1 MSTDQHDL
9 FGKIDALLGKRAPDA
24 LLEKELDIED
34 FPILTEVIDS
44 IPDALSGGD
53 RRLRERRTRD
63 RRVGDR
69 RQGGTGRPEAAS
81 GAPGPAAVADRSVE
95 LEQLARAIEQ
105 RLTELFIRQQMR
117 TEEAVRRLI
126 RDELDRFYRP
136 DGQEAPD

>member
-1 MSTDQHDL
+1 MSTQDSDL

-34 FPILTEVIDS
+34 FPLLTEVIDS

-53 RRLRERRTRD
+53 RRLRERRGPD

-69 RQGGTGRPEAAS
+69 RQGTP
-81 GAPGPAAVADRSVE
+81 PAGMDAE
-95 LEQLARAIEQ
+95 LERLAQAIEQ
-105 RLTELFIRQQMR
+105 RLAELFIRQQLR

-126 RDELDRFYRP
+126 REELSRFGRP
-136 DGQEAPD
+136 EGVEGQD